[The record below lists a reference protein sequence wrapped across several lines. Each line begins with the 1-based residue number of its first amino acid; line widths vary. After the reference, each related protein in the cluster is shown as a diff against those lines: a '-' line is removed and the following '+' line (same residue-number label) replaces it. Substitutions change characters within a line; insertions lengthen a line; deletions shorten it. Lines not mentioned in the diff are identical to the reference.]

1 MNGTL
6 YADGGV
12 ALSNPSPIA
21 GTWAFVYVNA
31 EGVTVKERS
40 GLLLPSYLG
49 RRTVSNNDTEF
60 YAVLR
65 GLEALPDGWSG
76 DVYSDS
82 QCTLLRYQR
91 VVNCQPPT
99 KTMCVEHY
107 ERAEVAVDRLGP
119 LRFLHLKGH
128 PTRSDIARGHT
139 AKGQPVSLY
148 QVRCDILCTE
158 RAQEYLNNVNK
169 KQVLVTE
176 EE

>member
-1 MNGTL
+1 MNGAI
-6 YADGGV
+6 YADGGIC
-12 ALSNPSPIA
+12 LSNPSPLA

-40 GLLLPSYLG
+40 GLLLPSHLG

-65 GLEALPDGWSG
+65 GLEALPDDWSG

-91 VVNCQPPT
+91 VVSCQPPT
-99 KTMCVEHY
+99 KTMVVEHY

-128 PTRSDIARGHT
+128 PKRADLERGET
-139 AKGQPVSLY
+139 SKGQKVSLY
-148 QVRCDILCTE
+148 QVRCDQPCTE
-158 RAQEYLNNVNK
+158 RAAEYQRFLEMK
-169 KQVLVTE
+169 GA
-176 EE
+176 